1 MLKTLTSTQIKI
13 ILLTLIHLVGFYG
26 IKSDFQEF
34 FLLLTPI
41 NLVLS
46 SLILLYGKF
55 SKIPLLSYFYIMCF
69 TLCIEILS
77 VKTGFPFGNYSYDSS
92 LGIKLFGVPIIIGF
106 NWALLLYV
114 CTAISNQLV
123 EENLVLRKDLYKS
136 AIKAFMT
143 ASMMLSI
150 DLFIE
155 PKAPLLKFWHWENN
169 TIPLSNYI
177 SWFVISFILSLF
189 FRNYEKQTALV
200 NFSYLFIICVFFG
213 FM

>member
-1 MLKTLTSTQIKI
+1 MLKTFTRTQIKI
-13 ILLTLIHLVGFYG
+13 ALLALIHLVGFYG
-26 IKSDFQEF
+26 IKSNFHEF
-34 FLLLTPI
+34 FLLLTPL

-77 VKTGFPFGNYSYDSS
+77 VKTGFPFGHYNYDSS
-92 LGIKLFGVPIIIGF
+92 LGIKLFGVPLIIGF

-123 EENLVLRKDLYKS
+123 EENLVLKNGLYKS
-136 AIKAFMT
+136 AIKAFMA
-143 ASMMLSI
+143 ASMMLTI

-155 PKAPLLKFWHWENN
+155 PKASLLNFWHWENN
-169 TIPLSNYI
+169 AIPLSNYI
-177 SWFVISFILSLF
+177 SWFAISFILSLF
-189 FRNYEKQTALV
+189 FKNYEKQTALV
-200 NFSYLFIICVFFG
+200 NFSYLLIICVFFG